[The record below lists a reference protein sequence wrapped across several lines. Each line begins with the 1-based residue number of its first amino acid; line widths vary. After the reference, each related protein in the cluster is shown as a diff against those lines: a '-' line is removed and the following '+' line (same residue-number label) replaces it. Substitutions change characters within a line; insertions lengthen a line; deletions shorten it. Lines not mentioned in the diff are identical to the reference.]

1 MLIELFVEYAPL
13 KHDVQIWTRFIKE
26 QFCICSRALPLI
38 RYFYTIGEQ
47 NVERRF
53 QIAIKSGI
61 NRAIFHAGAEVGGA
75 RSRKWH
81 AWFRYH
87 ERYRAI
93 KLMRK
98 EEQRV
103 ERERDATRK
112 GLSPNGSRNV
122 APRWPTPFMEAHSPR
137 PFSFGPPQF
146 PPFSL
151 IAQGTLLNLPCVI
164 GVQPQPDL

>member
-26 QFCICSRALPLI
+26 QFCICSRVLPLI

-75 RSRKWH
+75 
-81 AWFRYH
+81 
-87 ERYRAI
+87 
-93 KLMRK
+93 
-98 EEQRV
+98 
-103 ERERDATRK
+103 
-112 GLSPNGSRNV
+112 
-122 APRWPTPFMEAHSPR
+122 
-137 PFSFGPPQF
+137 
-146 PPFSL
+146 
-151 IAQGTLLNLPCVI
+151 
-164 GVQPQPDL
+164 